1 MAAQVELVRITAN
14 TGTGSSS
21 PFYLNLA
28 HVAYCYVQETGNQEG
43 DTRLR
48 IMFVSGQEITVADE
62 DRERVQKKLDAWS
75 HEPDN
80 TSQSFNYR

>member
-1 MAAQVELVRITAN
+1 MAATVELMRITAN

-21 PFYLNLA
+21 PLYLNLA
-28 HVAYCYVQETGNQEG
+28 HVAYCYVQETGYQEG

-62 DRERVQKKLDAWS
+62 DRERVQQKLDEWS

-80 TSQSFNYR
+80 TAPSCNYR